1 MTMTD
6 RTPEEIA
13 VELSQLVRE
22 LVAAGRNDLLLRAI
36 GVSVL
41 EELRI
46 EAAKSRLSRLLVTK
60 DYRIILVDYGN
71 KEVEMTPVHKAVYLL
86 FLNHPEG
93 IEFKKLCEYRNE
105 LLGYYMAT
113 AKLMDKQ
120 TIAESVDML
129 VDPLNNSIN
138 EKCSRIKSIFLNV
151 AKQFSGKVERKA
163 VAECVVVSRERIYA
177 ECYVVGV
184 LHSVGGVTLIVAH
197 PVNAAVVVVYAVIF
211 DKLECVECVRS

>member
-1 MTMTD
+1 MTISD

-13 VELSQLVRE
+13 VDLSQLVRE
-22 LVAAGRNDLLLRAI
+22 LVAAGRNDLLLRSI

-129 VDPLNNSIN
+129 VNPLNNSIN
-138 EKCSRIKSIFLNV
+138 EKCSRIKSIFLNIMDQYT
-151 AKQFSGKVERKA
+151 ANYYIISGHTQKHFAGSSKIWYERLKN
-163 VAECVVVSRERIYA
+163 VKIPRE
-177 ECYVVGV
+177 
-184 LHSVGGVTLIVAH
+184 L
-197 PVNAAVVVVYAVIF
+197 VIRE
-211 DKLECVECVRS
+211 DEQV

>member
-1 MTMTD
+1 MTD

-41 EELRI
+41 EKLRI

-138 EKCSRIKSIFLNV
+138 EKCSRIKSIFLNIMDLYTANYYIISGHTQKHFAGSSKIWYERLKNV
-151 AKQFSGKVERKA
+151 KIPRELVIREDKQV
-163 VAECVVVSRERIYA
+163 
-177 ECYVVGV
+177 
-184 LHSVGGVTLIVAH
+184 
-197 PVNAAVVVVYAVIF
+197 
-211 DKLECVECVRS
+211 

>member
-1 MTMTD
+1 MQD

-13 VELSQLVRE
+13 AELSQLVRE
-22 LVAAGRNDLLLRAI
+22 LVAAGRNDLLLRSI

-138 EKCSRIKSIFLNV
+138 EKCSRIKSIFLNIMDLYTANYYIISGHTQKHFAGSSKIWYERLKNV
-151 AKQFSGKVERKA
+151 KIPRELVIREDKQV
-163 VAECVVVSRERIYA
+163 
-177 ECYVVGV
+177 
-184 LHSVGGVTLIVAH
+184 
-197 PVNAAVVVVYAVIF
+197 
-211 DKLECVECVRS
+211 

>member
-1 MTMTD
+1 MTD

-120 TIAESVDML
+120 AIAESVDML
-129 VDPLNNSIN
+129 VNPLNNSIN
-138 EKCSRIKSIFLNV
+138 EKCSRIKSIFLSIMDLYTANYYIISGHTQKHFAGSSKIWYERLKNV
-151 AKQFSGKVERKA
+151 KIPRELVIREDKQV
-163 VAECVVVSRERIYA
+163 
-177 ECYVVGV
+177 
-184 LHSVGGVTLIVAH
+184 
-197 PVNAAVVVVYAVIF
+197 
-211 DKLECVECVRS
+211 

>member
-1 MTMTD
+1 MTD

-138 EKCSRIKSIFLNV
+138 EKCSRIKSIFLNIMDLYTANYYIISGHTQKHFAGSSKIWYERLKNIKIPRELV
-151 AKQFSGKVERKA
+151 VREDKQ
-163 VAECVVVSRERIYA
+163 I
-177 ECYVVGV
+177 
-184 LHSVGGVTLIVAH
+184 
-197 PVNAAVVVVYAVIF
+197 
-211 DKLECVECVRS
+211 

>member
-1 MTMTD
+1 MTD

-22 LVAAGRNDLLLRAI
+22 LVAAGRNDLLLRSI

-129 VDPLNNSIN
+129 VDPLNNSIK
-138 EKCSRIKSIFLNV
+138 EKCSRIKSIFLNIMDLYTANYYIISGHTQKHFAGSSKIWYERLKNV
-151 AKQFSGKVERKA
+151 KIPRELVIREDKQV
-163 VAECVVVSRERIYA
+163 
-177 ECYVVGV
+177 
-184 LHSVGGVTLIVAH
+184 
-197 PVNAAVVVVYAVIF
+197 
-211 DKLECVECVRS
+211 

>member
-1 MTMTD
+1 MMMQD

-13 VELSQLVRE
+13 AELSQLVRE
-22 LVAAGRNDLLLRAI
+22 LLAAGRNDLLLRSI

-60 DYRIILVDYGN
+60 DYRIILVDYDN

-93 IEFKKLCEYRNE
+93 IEFKRLSEYRDE
-105 LLGYYMAT
+105 LLQYYMAT

-120 TIAESVDML
+120 TIVESVDML
-129 VDPLNNSIN
+129 VNPLNNSIN
-138 EKCSRIKSIFLNV
+138 EKCSRIKSIFLNMMDQYT
-151 AKQFSGKVERKA
+151 ANYYIISGHTQKHFVGSSKIWYERLKNIKIP
-163 VAECVVVSRERIYA
+163 RE
-177 ECYVVGV
+177 
-184 LHSVGGVTLIVAH
+184 L
-197 PVNAAVVVVYAVIF
+197 VIRE
-211 DKLECVECVRS
+211 DWLL

>member
-1 MTMTD
+1 MMITD

-13 VELSQLVRE
+13 AELSQLVRE
-22 LVAAGRNDLLLRAI
+22 LVAVGRNDLLLRSI

-46 EAAKSRLSRLLVTK
+46 EAAKSRLSRLLITK
-60 DYRIILVDYGN
+60 DYKIILVDYNN

-93 IEFKKLCEYRNE
+93 IEFKKLSEYRDE

-120 TIAESVDML
+120 TITESVDML
-129 VDPLNNSIN
+129 VNPLNNSIN
-138 EKCSRIKSIFLNV
+138 EKCSRIKSIFLNMMDQYSANYYIISGHTQKHFAGSSKIWYERLKNIKIPRELV
-151 AKQFSGKVERKA
+151 IREDKQ
-163 VAECVVVSRERIYA
+163 
-177 ECYVVGV
+177 
-184 LHSVGGVTLIVAH
+184 L
-197 PVNAAVVVVYAVIF
+197 
-211 DKLECVECVRS
+211 